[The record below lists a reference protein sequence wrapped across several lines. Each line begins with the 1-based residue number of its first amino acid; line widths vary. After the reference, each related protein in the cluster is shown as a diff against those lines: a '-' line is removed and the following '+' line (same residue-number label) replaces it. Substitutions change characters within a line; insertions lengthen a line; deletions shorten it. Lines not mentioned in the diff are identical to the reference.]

1 MENRNAFRAALSPF
15 CVLRLSMMLLI
26 VGCATAHTARVE
38 LPAAPSADV
47 LGYARVLVAGFLA
60 GGVESVNV
68 NQETARFIL
77 MALRSRGSGQVIERE
92 PLDLS
97 IMAARA
103 DREANGLGADV
114 DVLPASS
121 KRPAAPDTDDRVF
134 LDRPFWRR
142 LGEEYSE
149 PLILTGTVAFTFVG
163 SRMEERTVGRRTV
176 RVWLNGYRLSLSVV
190 VISGR
195 TGEIIG
201 SDVVRPLTAY
211 AATGREGPLAIYF
224 KLTDQMMPSILAT
237 LGQERNHVRTLLR

>member
-1 MENRNAFRAALSPF
+1 MESRNAFRAALSPS
-15 CVLRLSMMLLI
+15 CALHLLMMLLI
-26 VGCATAHTARVE
+26 VGCATGHTARVE
-38 LPAAPSADV
+38 LPAAPSANV
-47 LGYARVLVAGFLA
+47 LGYTRVLVAGFIA
-60 GGVESVNV
+60 GGVESVDV
-68 NQETARFIL
+68 NQETARIVR

-92 PLDLS
+92 PLDLF

-103 DREANGLGADV
+103 DREANGLGAEFDV
-114 DVLPASS
+114 SPASS

-134 LDRPFWRR
+134 VDRPFWRR

-176 RVWLNGYRLSLSVV
+176 RVWLNGYRLSLRVV

-195 TGEIIG
+195 TDEIIG
-201 SDVVRPLTAY
+201 SDIVLPLTAH

-224 KLTDQMMPSILAT
+224 KLMDQMMPSILAA